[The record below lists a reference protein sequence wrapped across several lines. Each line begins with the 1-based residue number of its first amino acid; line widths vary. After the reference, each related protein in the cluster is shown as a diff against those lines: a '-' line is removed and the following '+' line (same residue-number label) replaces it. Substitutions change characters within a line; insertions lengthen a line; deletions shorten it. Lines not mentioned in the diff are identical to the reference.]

1 MRTSEIRLFYKN
13 RSMAGQPSPQLRQ
26 IRPTAPLQSFL
37 QDPLLVLFAG
47 SSTLYRSTDGL
58 QSSQS
63 VLDATGTI
71 TDIVVAPSDPTIA
84 FAITEGFFLYK
95 STDSGATFT
104 LITNLRSDVLNN

>member
-1 MRTSEIRLFYKN
+1 MFVLQKSVDGGTTWSTTQTN
-13 RSMAGQPSPQLRQ
+13 QANGPVAVPPS
-26 IRPTAPLQSFL
+26 
-37 QDPLLVLFAG
+37 DPLLVLFSG

-58 QSSQS
+58 QSSQF

-84 FAITEGFFLYK
+84 LAITEGFFLYK
-95 STDSGATFT
+95 STYSGAIFT